1 MRFRDRDYEMRL
13 AKVGRWL
20 QLADYWN
27 ERDPKFAELLRTKAR
42 EIQRAEDERAKTLCD
57 ALPASVRLSGHC
69 ARRHARSPSRQCAEA
84 KSRTER
90 PL

>member
-42 EIQRAEDERAKTLCD
+42 EIQRAEDERAKTLCR
-57 ALPASVRLSGHC
+57 RLS
-69 ARRHARSPSRQCAEA
+69 A
-84 KSRTER
+84 
-90 PL
+90 